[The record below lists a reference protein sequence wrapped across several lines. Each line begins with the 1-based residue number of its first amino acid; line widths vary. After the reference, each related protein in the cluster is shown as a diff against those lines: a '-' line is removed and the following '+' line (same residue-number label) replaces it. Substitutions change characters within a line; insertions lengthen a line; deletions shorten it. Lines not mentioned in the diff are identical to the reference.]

1 MGVKMPFKNGNKDL
15 NKFLFDFTVMCGQLC
30 ICEHIALENKK
41 VREQLAIK
49 EPLQQKLKH
58 LKNILESEF

>member
-30 ICEHIALENKK
+30 ICEHIALENEK
-41 VREQLAIK
+41 VRERLAIK
-49 EPLQQKLKH
+49 EPLQEKLKH